1 MKAARY
7 KLRKSLLTTVL
18 YGLNQPVVVE
28 DIEMEAP
35 KAGEI
40 VVKIASRLEF
50 VIAAIT
56 QSPAC
61 WASHSPIVLG
71 DEGAGVVEEVG
82 AGVTL
87 VKPGDRVILSW
98 VPSCGHC
105 SYCTQGY
112 GNLCMKSRQGGR
124 GNLLDGTTRYKKNG
138 VPIHHFGMVA
148 SFAEYSVIP
157 QECAIPLDDD
167 ISLDTAALVGCS
179 VTTGVCAATNTAQVR
194 PGSSVVLFWC
204 RRHRLKRRPRRL
216 SSPALREL
224 LWSIWWTQN
233 WKWHASLVAT
243 HTINASEV
251 DPIPEIQAL
260 TDGLGAD
267 YAFEAIGTR
276 TTYEQTVQ
284 AIRNRGK
291 AIWVGAPPLEP
302 LSLDAAI
309 VFWGEKTIM
318 GSNYG
323 SARPRYDMPRLLAL
337 YRAGML
343 KLDELITRTYQLE
356 EVNEAFNDMLNGE
369 VARGL
374 IRF

>member
-1 MKAARY
+1 MKAA
-7 KLRKSLLTTVL
+7 VL

-28 DIEMEAP
+28 DIEMEGP

-40 VVKIASRLEF
+40 VVKMGATGVCHSCHH
-50 VIAAIT
+50 AIT
-56 QSPAC
+56 GMLSVPF
-61 WASHSPIVLG
+61 PIVLG

-167 ISLDTAALVGCS
+167 ISLDTAALIGCS

-194 PGSSVVLFWC
+194 PGSSVVLFGAGGIGLNVVQGAAIAGAE
-204 RRHRLKRRPRRL
+204 R
-216 SSPALREL
+216 
-224 LWSIWWTQN
+224 IIVVD
-233 WKWHASLVAT
+233 LVDSKLEMARQFGAT

-251 DPIPEIQAL
+251 DPIQEIQAL

-302 LSLDAAI
+302 LSLDASI

-337 YRAGML
+337 YRAGLL

-356 EVNEAFNDMLNGE
+356 EVNEAFDDMLNGE